1 MSGGRLGWGSGVDRT
16 LVCNASLLPA
26 APSSSGCS
34 HLHSTVTCNLSL
46 PFFSLFMS
54 CSVYVLFNIITS
66 CRRVFINDTVLVD
79 KNTQKVANIFFTQ
92 MTQDSVHIFE
102 ETLLD

>member
-26 APSSSGCS
+26 APSSSDCS

-46 PFFSLFMS
+46 PFISLFMS
-54 CSVYVLFNIITS
+54 CSISSPPAVRYLSMTL
-66 CRRVFINDTVLVD
+66 LVD
-79 KNTQKVANIFFTQ
+79 QNTQKVANIFFTQ